1 PAPRGRPRALR
12 GRRRRGPRGARAPE
26 RRGGRASAWSA
37 STADLEPMGAVPRAD
52 HVGPGAA
59 ASAAPVRARGRGDP
73 RPDQPAADVPRGAH
87 AGRPGRPEAAAAAGA
102 AELRAGPPRPRLAPR
117 PNSCV
122 QPTLQLVVSRVVRSG
137 ATAATGWL
145 SEERRGP
152 SSRPS
157 PPSLGGPSRSGL
169 VDHVRAVRA
178 AGPSA
183 PLGRAHFFPSIL
195 WCWVLV
201 LKEQR
206 PASPPLLLLLAAPSR
221 ALQ

>member
-102 AELRAGPPRPRLAPR
+102 AELRAGPPRPRLHSTR
-117 PNSCV
+117 P
-122 QPTLQLVVSRVVRSG
+122 
-137 ATAATGWL
+137 
-145 SEERRGP
+145 
-152 SSRPS
+152 
-157 PPSLGGPSRSGL
+157 PP
-169 VDHVRAVRA
+169 
-178 AGPSA
+178 
-183 PLGRAHFFPSIL
+183 
-195 WCWVLV
+195 
-201 LKEQR
+201 K
-206 PASPPLLLLLAAPSR
+206 AAPSR
-221 ALQ
+221 ALQLPPPPWCARARPGRGRSAGDE

>member
-102 AELRAGPPRPRLAPR
+102 AELRAGPPRPRLARLDARAPTVQHPVLDRSRLQHSTR
-117 PNSCV
+117 P
-122 QPTLQLVVSRVVRSG
+122 
-137 ATAATGWL
+137 
-145 SEERRGP
+145 
-152 SSRPS
+152 
-157 PPSLGGPSRSGL
+157 PP
-169 VDHVRAVRA
+169 
-178 AGPSA
+178 
-183 PLGRAHFFPSIL
+183 
-195 WCWVLV
+195 
-201 LKEQR
+201 K
-206 PASPPLLLLLAAPSR
+206 AAPSR
-221 ALQ
+221 ALQLPPPPWCARARPGRGRSAGDE